1 MSMLGDVVV
10 LRGGGIR
17 SAWRASSR
25 MRERATVRGAWVR
38 LWGGV
43 GGGGCVVVAE
53 FSVKCLHFL
62 HADIVICTQL
72 EFVHGGR
79 WVEIDVVGEGAGL

>member
-1 MSMLGDVVV
+1 LEGFVQNAGTGYCE
-10 LRGGGIR
+10 GGVSGEARFAGFTWAGIR
-17 SAWRASSR
+17 
-25 MRERATVRGAWVR
+25 VWVR

-43 GGGGCVVVAE
+43 GGGGGVVVAE
-53 FSVKCLHFL
+53 FGVKCLHFL
-62 HADIVICTQL
+62 HADIVGCTQL

>member
-1 MSMLGDVVV
+1 LEGFVQDA
-10 LRGGGIR
+10 RTGYGKGGVSGEARLVGFAWAGIR
-17 SAWRASSR
+17 
-25 MRERATVRGAWVR
+25 AWVR
-38 LWGGV
+38 FWGGV

-62 HADIVICTQL
+62 HADIVGCTQL